1 MRLAYIVVMLTYD
14 GLIERVL
21 DQVRT
26 PDVVA
31 YAQLM
36 DIYAQA
42 AVALDRARA
51 EYAGRDVALI
61 STQRLG

>member
-1 MRLAYIVVMLTYD
+1 MRLAYIVVMLTDD

-21 DQVRT
+21 YQVQAADDAT
-26 PDVVA
+26 H
-31 YAQLM
+31 AQIM
-36 DIYAQA
+36 DLYAQA